1 MNKHIFLMGMAA
13 AMFMTSCT
21 NEDDLAGGSNN
32 QRLNSDVPIVLSAG
46 QQANKTRA
54 SLGNVDPVKGT
65 YDGTFDTPADKNLG
79 FFCLATGKI
88 AAKQDITWQKGFDNP
103 NFLWLENI
111 QAKAVTTDD
120 TDLGKRVT
128 DLQLFDEKGGTTPT
142 DHYYP
147 MGSQYSYTFYGYYP
161 YSTNVEHNGNKYSV
175 KITGLDGTTDLIWGK
190 SFVKPDDP
198 DKADAYSAKY
208 LRDKKKHV
216 EEAGGEWNLK
226 THKESRPQLTFV
238 HKLMKFNIILR
249 KGNGGSTRVAK
260 LGIKSAKLLNVAD
273 AGTLTIADLN
283 NRLDALTD
291 DVKKGKEGE
300 FVVDWTTAKNHNTE
314 ATAFK
319 LKDKEGNVI
328 GDKLNGPY
336 LGENQTVTVG
346 DGFLLPVP
354 TLMTGTN
361 ADGSTKY
368 EDNGYLGTDAE
379 VFANKGIFRLRV
391 EYYLEDAPNK
401 VYKAAQYEITPVF
414 KKANGDA
421 VDEPWKAGYEY
432 DIVISVSD
440 PEQIQTYGELTPWE
454 KRIIE
459 LE

>member
-1 MNKHIFLMGMAA
+1 MAA

-54 SLGNVDPVKGT
+54 SLGNVNDKGE

-88 AAKQDITWQKGFDNP
+88 AAKQEITWQEGNDNP
-103 NFLWLENI
+103 NFLWLKNI

-120 TDLGKRVT
+120 VHLGRRVT
-128 DLQLFDEKGGTTPT
+128 NLQLFDENGGTTPAN
-142 DHYYP
+142 HYYP

-161 YSTNVEHNGNKYSV
+161 YSANVEHNGNKYSV
-175 KITGLDGTTDLIWGK
+175 KITDLDGTTDLIWGK

-208 LRDKKKHV
+208 LRDKKKRVV
-216 EEAGGEWNLK
+216 EGGGTWDDK
-226 THKESRPQLTFV
+226 AHKENRPQLTFV
-238 HKLMKFNIILR
+238 HKLMKFNIILQ
-249 KGNGGSTRVAK
+249 KGSGENTRIAK

-273 AGTLTIADLN
+273 AGTLTIADLD
-283 NRLDALTD
+283 NRLAALTD
-291 DVKKGKEGE
+291 DVKGKEGE

-314 ATAFK
+314 ATAFD
-319 LKDKEGNVI
+319 LKDKDGNTI
-328 GDKLNGPY
+328 GKPANGPY
-336 LGENQTVTVG
+336 LGDNTKVTVG
-346 DGFLLPVP
+346 DGFLIPVP
-354 TLMTGTN
+354 KKTGTN
-361 ADGSTKY
+361 DDGSYKY
-368 EDNGYLGTDAE
+368 EDNGYLGTDAAE
-379 VFANKGIFRLRV
+379 LANKGIFRLRV
-391 EYYLEDAPNK
+391 EYYLSDAPDK
-401 VYKAAQYEITPVF
+401 VYKAAQYEIKPKF
-414 KKANGDA
+414 KETA
-421 VDEPWKAGYEY
+421 DEAWQAGYEY

-440 PEQIQTYGELTPWE
+440 PEQIQTYGYLTPWG
-454 KRIIE
+454 KRTIE

>member
-1 MNKHIFLMGMAA
+1 MGMAA
-13 AMFMTSCT
+13 AMLMTSCT

-54 SLGNVDPVKGT
+54 SLGNVNAAGD

-88 AAKQDITWQKGFDNP
+88 AAKQNITWQTGFDNP

-120 TDLGKRVT
+120 ADLSRRVT
-128 DLQLFDEKGGTTPT
+128 DLTLFDENGGTNETK
-142 DHYYP
+142 HYYP

-161 YSTNVEHNGNKYSV
+161 YSADVVHDGNKYSV
-175 KITGLDGTTDLIWGK
+175 KVTGLDGTTDLIWGK
-190 SFVKPDDP
+190 SFVDPDDP
-198 DKADAYSAKY
+198 DKEDAYSAKY
-208 LRDKKKHV
+208 LRDKKKRV
-216 EEAGGEWNLK
+216 ENNGETWNEK
-226 THKESRPQLTFV
+226 THKESRPKLTFV

-249 KGNGGSTRVAK
+249 KGNGGSTRVAQ

-273 AGTLTIADLN
+273 AGTLTIADLD

-291 DVKKGKEGE
+291 DVKGKEGE

-314 ATAFK
+314 DTAFD
-319 LKDKEGNVI
+319 LKDKDGNTI
-328 GDKLNGPY
+328 GNPANGPY
-336 LGENQTVTVG
+336 LGDNTEVTVG
-346 DGFLLPVP
+346 DGFLIPVP

-361 ADGSTKY
+361 ADGSRKY
-368 EDNGYLGTDAE
+368 ADNGYTGTDAAA
-379 VFANKGIFRLRV
+379 FANKGIFRLRV
-391 EYYLEDAPNK
+391 EYYLEGEPDK
-401 VYKAAQYEITPVF
+401 VYKAAQYEIAPVF
-414 KKANGDA
+414 KKTNGDA
-421 VDEPWKAGYEY
+421 VDEPWQAGYEY

-440 PEQIQTYGELTPWE
+440 PEQIQTHGELTPWE
-454 KRIIE
+454 KRVIE

>member
-1 MNKHIFLMGMAA
+1 MGMAA

-54 SLGNVDPVKGT
+54 SLGNVDAATGK

-88 AAKQDITWQKGFDNP
+88 AAKQDITWQTGFDNP

-120 TDLGKRVT
+120 AYLGKRVT
-128 DLQLFDEKGGTTPT
+128 DLTLFDENGGTNETK
-142 DHYYP
+142 HYYP

-161 YSTNVEHNGNKYSV
+161 YSANVVHDGNKYSV
-175 KITGLDGTTDLIWGK
+175 KVTGLDGTTDLIWGK
-190 SFVKPDDP
+190 SFVDPNDP
-198 DKADAYSAKY
+198 DKEDAYSAKY
-208 LRDKKKHV
+208 LRDKKKRV
-216 EEAGGEWNLK
+216 ENNGETWNEK
-226 THKESRPQLTFV
+226 THKENRPQLTFV
-238 HKLMKFNIILR
+238 HKLMKFNIILQ
-249 KGNGGSTRVAK
+249 KGSGENTRVAK

-273 AGTLTIADLN
+273 AGTLTIADLD

-291 DVKKGKEGE
+291 DVKGKEGE

-314 ATAFK
+314 TTAFE
-319 LKDKEGNVI
+319 LKDKDGNVI
-328 GDKLNGPY
+328 GRPANGPY
-336 LGENQTVTVG
+336 LGENTKVTVG

-354 TLMTGTN
+354 TLIGTN
-361 ADGSTKY
+361 DDGTKKY
-368 EDNGYLGTDAE
+368 EDNGYLGTDAAA
-379 VFANKGIFRLRV
+379 FANKGIFRLRV
-391 EYYLEDAPNK
+391 EYYLSDEPDK
-401 VYKAAQYEITPVF
+401 VYKAAQYEITPKF
-414 KKANGDA
+414 KEAA
-421 VDEPWKAGYEY
+421 DEAWQAGYEY

-440 PEQIQTYGELTPWE
+440 PEQIQTYGYLTPWG
-454 KRIIE
+454 KRTIE

>member
-54 SLGNVDPVKGT
+54 SLGNVGADGR

-88 AAKQDITWQKGFDNP
+88 AAKQEITWQEGIDNP
-103 NFLWLENI
+103 NFLWLKNI
-111 QAKAVTTDD
+111 QAKAVTTEDA
-120 TDLGKRVT
+120 DLGKRVT
-128 DLQLFDEKGGTTPT
+128 NLTLFDENGGTTEAK
-142 DHYYP
+142 HYYP

-161 YSTNVEHNGNKYSV
+161 YSANVVHNGNKYSV
-175 KITGLDGTTDLIWGK
+175 KVTGLDGTTDLIWGK

-208 LRDKKKHV
+208 LRDKKKRVV
-216 EEAGGEWNLK
+216 EGGGTWDDK
-226 THKESRPQLTFV
+226 AHKESRPNLTFV

-249 KGNGGSTRVAK
+249 KGNGGSTRIEK

-273 AGTLTIADLN
+273 AGTLTIADLD
-283 NRLDALTD
+283 NRLDALKD
-291 DVKKGKEGE
+291 DVKGKEGE
-300 FVVDWTTAKNHNTE
+300 FVVDWTTAKKHNTE
-314 ATAFK
+314 ATAFQ
-319 LKDKEGNVI
+319 LKDKDGKVI
-328 GDKLNGPY
+328 GGETDGPY
-336 LGENQTVTVG
+336 LGTNTDVTVG

-354 TLMTGTN
+354 TQMGTN
-361 ADGSTKY
+361 DDGSTKY
-368 EDNGYLGTDAE
+368 EDNGYLGTDAAA
-379 VFANKGIFRLRV
+379 FANKGIFRLRV
-391 EYYLEDAPNK
+391 EYYLSDAPDK
-401 VYKAAQYEITPVF
+401 VYKAAQYEITPTF
-414 KKANGDA
+414 KKTNGDA
-421 VDEPWKAGYEY
+421 VNEPWQAGYEY

-454 KRIIE
+454 KRVIE

>member
-1 MNKHIFLMGMAA
+1 MAA

-54 SLGNVDPVKGT
+54 SLGNVDPATGT

-88 AAKQDITWQKGFDNP
+88 AAKQDITWKAGFDNP

-120 TDLGKRVT
+120 VDLDKRVT
-128 DLQLFDEKGGTTPT
+128 NLTLFDENGGTNETK
-142 DHYYP
+142 HYYP

-161 YSTNVEHNGNKYSV
+161 YSANVEHNGNKYSV
-175 KITGLDGTTDLIWGK
+175 KVTGLDGTTDLIWGK

-208 LRDKKKHV
+208 LRDKKKSV
-216 EEAGGEWNLK
+216 EANGGTWNEK

-238 HKLMKFNIILR
+238 HKLMKFNIILQ
-249 KGNGGSTRVAK
+249 KGSGENTRVAK

-273 AGTLTIADLN
+273 AGTLTIADLD

-291 DVKKGKEGE
+291 DVKGKEGE
-300 FVVDWTTAKNHNTE
+300 FVVDWTTAKKHNTE
-314 ATAFK
+314 TTAFE
-319 LKDKEGNVI
+319 LKDKDGNVI
-328 GDKLNGPY
+328 GRPANGPY
-336 LGENQTVTVG
+336 LGENTKVTVG

-354 TLMTGTN
+354 TLIGTN
-361 ADGSTKY
+361 DDGTKKY
-368 EDNGYLGTDAE
+368 EDNGYLGTDAAA
-379 VFANKGIFRLRV
+379 FANKGIFRLRV
-391 EYYLEDAPNK
+391 EYYLSDEPDK
-401 VYKAAQYEITPVF
+401 VYKAAQYEITPKF
-414 KKANGDA
+414 KEAA
-421 VDEPWKAGYEY
+421 DEAWQAGYEY

-440 PEQIQTYGELTPWE
+440 PEQIQTYGYLTPWG
-454 KRIIE
+454 KRTIE

>member
-1 MNKHIFLMGMAA
+1 MGMAA

-54 SLGNVDPVKGT
+54 SLGNVDPATGT

-88 AAKQDITWQKGFDNP
+88 AAKQDITWKAGFDNP

-120 TDLGKRVT
+120 VDLDKRVT
-128 DLQLFDEKGGTTPT
+128 NLTLFDENGGTNETK
-142 DHYYP
+142 HYYP

-161 YSTNVEHNGNKYSV
+161 YSANVEHNGNKYSV
-175 KITGLDGTTDLIWGK
+175 KVTGLDGTTDLIWGK

-208 LRDKKKHV
+208 LRDKKKSV
-216 EEAGGEWNLK
+216 EANGGTWNEK

-238 HKLMKFNIILR
+238 HKLMKFNIILQ
-249 KGNGGSTRVAK
+249 KGSGGSTRIAK

-273 AGTLTIADLN
+273 AGTLTIADLD

-291 DVKKGKEGE
+291 DVKGKEGE
-300 FVVDWTTAKNHNTE
+300 FVVDWTTAKKHNTE
-314 ATAFK
+314 TTAFE
-319 LKDKEGNVI
+319 LKDKDGNVI
-328 GDKLNGPY
+328 GRPANGPY
-336 LGENQTVTVG
+336 LGENTKVTVG

-354 TLMTGTN
+354 TLIGTN
-361 ADGSTKY
+361 DDGTKKY
-368 EDNGYLGTDAE
+368 EDNGYLGTDAAA
-379 VFANKGIFRLRV
+379 FANKGIFRLRV
-391 EYYLEDAPNK
+391 EYYLSDEPDK
-401 VYKAAQYEITPVF
+401 VYKAAQYEITPKF
-414 KKANGDA
+414 KEAA
-421 VDEPWKAGYEY
+421 DEAWQAGYEY

-440 PEQIQTYGELTPWE
+440 PEQIQTYGYLTPWG
-454 KRIIE
+454 KRTIE

>member
-54 SLGNVDPVKGT
+54 SLGNVVDGK

-111 QAKAVTTDD
+111 QAKAMTSDD
-120 TDLGKRVT
+120 GDLGKRVT
-128 DLQLFDEKGGTTPT
+128 NLTLFDENGGTTET
-142 DHYYP
+142 KHYYP

-161 YSTNVEHNGNKYSV
+161 YSANVVHNGNKYSV
-175 KITGLDGTTDLIWGK
+175 KVTGLDGTTDLIWGK
-190 SFVKPDDP
+190 SFVDPNDP

-208 LRDKKKHV
+208 LRDKKKRV
-216 EEAGGEWNLK
+216 EGDGQTWNEK
-226 THKESRPQLTFV
+226 THKESRPKLTFV
-238 HKLMKFNIILR
+238 HKLMKFNIILQ
-249 KGNGGSTRVAK
+249 KGSGENTRVAK

-273 AGTLTIADLN
+273 AGTLTIADLD

-291 DVKKGKEGE
+291 DVKGKEGE

-314 ATAFK
+314 ATAFE
-319 LKDKEGNVI
+319 LKDKDGNTI
-328 GDKLNGPY
+328 GNPTNGPY
-336 LGENQTVTVG
+336 LGENKKVTVG

-354 TLMTGTN
+354 TLIGTN
-361 ADGSTKY
+361 DDGTKKY
-368 EDNGYLGTDAE
+368 EDNGYLGTDAAA
-379 VFANKGIFRLRV
+379 FANKGIFRLRV
-391 EYYLEDAPNK
+391 EYYLSDEPDK
-401 VYKAAQYEITPVF
+401 VYKAAQYEITPKF
-414 KKANGDA
+414 KEAA
-421 VDEPWKAGYEY
+421 DEAWQAGYEY

-440 PEQIQTYGELTPWE
+440 PEQIQTYGYLTPWG
-454 KRIIE
+454 KRTIE

>member
-54 SLGNVDPVKGT
+54 SLGNVGADGR

-88 AAKQDITWQKGFDNP
+88 AAKQDITWKTGFDNP

-111 QAKAVTTDD
+111 QAKAVTSDD

-128 DLQLFDEKGGTTPT
+128 NLTLFDENGGTTET
-142 DHYYP
+142 KHYYP

-161 YSTNVEHNGNKYSV
+161 YSANVAHDGNKYSV
-175 KITGLDGTTDLIWGK
+175 KVTGLDGTTDLIWGK
-190 SFVKPDDP
+190 SFVDPNDP

-208 LRDKKKHV
+208 LRDKKKSV
-216 EEAGGEWNLK
+216 EAAGQTWNEK
-226 THKESRPQLTFV
+226 THKESRPKLTFV
-238 HKLMKFNIILR
+238 HKLMKFNIILK
-249 KGNGGSTRVAK
+249 KGSGENTRVAK

-273 AGTLTIADLN
+273 AGTLTIADLD

-291 DVKKGKEGE
+291 DVKGKEGE

-314 ATAFK
+314 TTAFE
-319 LKDKEGNVI
+319 LKDKDGNVI
-328 GDKLNGPY
+328 GKPANGPY
-336 LGENQTVTVG
+336 LGENTEVTVG

-354 TLMTGTN
+354 TLIGTN
-361 ADGSTKY
+361 DDGTKKY
-368 EDNGYLGTDAE
+368 EDNGYLGTDAAA
-379 VFANKGIFRLRV
+379 FANKGVFRLRV
-391 EYYLEDAPNK
+391 EYYLSDAPDK
-401 VYKAAQYEITPVF
+401 VYKAAQYEITPKF
-414 KKANGDA
+414 KEAA
-421 VDEPWKAGYEY
+421 DESWQAGYEY

-440 PEQIQTYGELTPWE
+440 PEQIQTYGYLTPWG
-454 KRIIE
+454 KRTIE

>member
-65 YDGTFDTPADKNLG
+65 YDGTFDTPDGTNLG
-79 FFCLATGKI
+79 FFCLATGNI
-88 AAKQDITWQKGFDNP
+88 AGKQTITWQEGFDNP
-103 NFLWLENI
+103 NFLWLKNI
-111 QAKAVTTDD
+111 QAKAVTSEDA
-120 TDLGKRVT
+120 DLGKRVT
-128 DLQLFDEKGGTTPT
+128 NLILFDENGGTTQT
-142 DHYYP
+142 NHYYP

-161 YSTNVEHNGNKYSV
+161 YSANVAHNGNKYSV
-175 KITGLDGTTDLIWGK
+175 KVTDLDGTTDLIWGK

-208 LRDKKKHV
+208 LRDKKKRVV
-216 EEAGGEWNLK
+216 EGGGTWDDK
-226 THKESRPQLTFV
+226 AHKENRPQLTFV
-238 HKLMKFNIILR
+238 HKLMKFNIILQ
-249 KGNGGSTRVAK
+249 KGSGENTRIAK

-273 AGTLTIADLN
+273 AGTLTIADLD

-291 DVKKGKEGE
+291 DVKGKEGE

-314 ATAFK
+314 ATAFD
-319 LKDKEGNVI
+319 LKDKDGNTI
-328 GDKLNGPY
+328 GKPANGPY
-336 LGENQTVTVG
+336 LGDNTKVTVG
-346 DGFLLPVP
+346 DGFLIPVP

-361 ADGSTKY
+361 ADGSKKY
-368 EDNGYLGTDAE
+368 EDNGYIGTDAAE
-379 VFANKGIFRLRV
+379 LANKGIFRLRV
-391 EYYLEDAPNK
+391 EYYLSDAPDK
-401 VYKAAQYEITPVF
+401 VYKAAQYEITPKF
-414 KKANGDA
+414 KEAA
-421 VDEPWKAGYEY
+421 DEAWQAGYEY

-440 PEQIQTYGELTPWE
+440 PELIQTYGNLTPWE
-454 KRIIE
+454 KRTIE

>member
-88 AAKQDITWQKGFDNP
+88 AAKQEITWQDGNDNP
-103 NFLWLENI
+103 NFLWLKNI

-120 TDLGKRVT
+120 GDLGRRVT
-128 DLQLFDEKGGTTPT
+128 NLTLFDENGGTTQT
-142 DHYYP
+142 NHYYP

-161 YSTNVEHNGNKYSV
+161 YSANVVHNGNKYSV
-175 KITGLDGTTDLIWGK
+175 KVTGLDGTTDLIWGK

-216 EEAGGEWNLK
+216 VEGGGTWNEK
-226 THKESRPQLTFV
+226 THKENRPQLTFV
-238 HKLMKFNIILR
+238 HKLMKFNIILQ
-249 KGNGGSTRVAK
+249 KGSGENTRIAK

-273 AGTLTIADLN
+273 AGTLTIADLD

-291 DVKKGKEGE
+291 DVKGKEGE

-314 ATAFK
+314 ATAFD
-319 LKDKEGNVI
+319 LKDKDGNTI
-328 GDKLNGPY
+328 GKPANAPY
-336 LGENQTVTVG
+336 LGDNTKVTVG
-346 DGFLLPVP
+346 DGFLIPVP
-354 TLMTGTN
+354 KKTGTN
-361 ADGSTKY
+361 DDGSYKY
-368 EDNGYLGTDAE
+368 EDNGYLGTDAAE
-379 VFANKGIFRLRV
+379 LANKGIFRLRV
-391 EYYLEDAPNK
+391 EYYLSGAPDK
-401 VYKAAQYEITPVF
+401 VYKAAQYEIKPVF
-414 KKANGDA
+414 KTTAGTA
-421 VDEPWKAGYEY
+421 VDGEPWQAGYEY

-440 PEQIQTYGELTPWE
+440 PEQIQTHGYLTPWE
-454 KRIIE
+454 KRVIE

>member
-1 MNKHIFLMGMAA
+1 MAA
-13 AMFMTSCT
+13 AMLMTSCT

-54 SLGNVDPVKGT
+54 SLGNVGADGA
-65 YDGTFDTPADKNLG
+65 YDGTFDTPEGTNLG

-88 AAKQDITWQKGFDNP
+88 AAKQNITWQTGFDNP

-120 TDLGKRVT
+120 GDLGRRVT
-128 DLQLFDEKGGTTPT
+128 DLTLFDENGGTTET
-142 DHYYP
+142 KHYYP

-161 YSTNVEHNGNKYSV
+161 YSANVVHDGNKYSV
-175 KITGLDGTTDLIWGK
+175 KVTGLDGTTDLIWGK
-190 SFVKPDDP
+190 SFVDP
-198 DKADAYSAKY
+198 NDLDKEDAYSAKY
-208 LRDKKKHV
+208 LRDKKKRV
-216 EEAGGEWNLK
+216 ENNGETWNEK
-226 THKESRPQLTFV
+226 THKESRPKLTFV

-249 KGNGGSTRVAK
+249 KGNGGSTRVAQ

-273 AGTLTIADLN
+273 AGTLTIADLD

-291 DVKKGKEGE
+291 DVKGKEGE

-314 ATAFK
+314 ATAFQ
-319 LKDKEGNVI
+319 LKDKDGNVI
-328 GDKLNGPY
+328 GTPANGPY
-336 LGENQTVTVG
+336 LGDNTEVTVG

-354 TLMTGTN
+354 TQTGTN
-361 ADGSTKY
+361 EDGSRKY
-368 EDNGYLGTDAE
+368 ADNGYTGTDAAA
-379 VFANKGIFRLRV
+379 FANKGIFRLRV
-391 EYYLEDAPNK
+391 EYYLEGEPDK
-401 VYKAAQYEITPVF
+401 VYKAAQYEIAPVF

-421 VDEPWKAGYEY
+421 VDEPWQAGYEY

-440 PEQIQTYGELTPWE
+440 PEQIQTHGELTPWE
-454 KRIIE
+454 KRVIE

>member
-1 MNKHIFLMGMAA
+1 MGMAA
-13 AMFMTSCT
+13 AMLMTSCT

-54 SLGNVDPVKGT
+54 SLGNVGADGR
-65 YDGTFDTPADKNLG
+65 YDGTFDTPANQNLG

-88 AAKQDITWQKGFDNP
+88 AAKQDITWKTGFDNP

-111 QAKAVTTDD
+111 PAKAVTSDD
-120 TDLGKRVT
+120 ADLGKRVT
-128 DLQLFDEKGGTTPT
+128 DLKLYDNPAGTTET
-142 DHYYP
+142 KYYYP

-161 YSTNVEHNGNKYSV
+161 YSANVVHNGNKYSV
-175 KITGLDGTTDLIWGK
+175 KVTGLDGTTDLIWGK
-190 SFVKPDDP
+190 SFVNPDDP

-208 LRDKKKHV
+208 LRDKKKRV
-216 EEAGGEWNLK
+216 EEAGTWDEK
-226 THKESRPQLTFV
+226 AHKESRPKLTFV

-249 KGNGGSTRVAK
+249 KGSGGSTRIEK

-273 AGTLTIADLN
+273 AGTLTIADLD
-283 NRLDALTD
+283 NRLDALKD
-291 DVKKGKEGE
+291 DVKGKEGE

-314 ATAFK
+314 GTAFQ
-319 LKDKEGNVI
+319 LKDKDGKVI
-328 GDKLNGPY
+328 GGETDGPY
-336 LGENQTVTVG
+336 LGTNTDVTVG

-354 TLMTGTN
+354 TQTGTN
-361 ADGSTKY
+361 DDGSTKY
-368 EDNGYLGTDAE
+368 EDNGYLGTDAAA
-379 VFANKGIFRLRV
+379 FANKGVFRLRV
-391 EYYLEDAPNK
+391 EYYLSDAPDK
-401 VYKAAQYEITPVF
+401 VYKAAQYEITPTF
-414 KKANGDA
+414 KKVSGEA
-421 VDEPWKAGYEY
+421 VNEPWQAGYEY

-454 KRIIE
+454 KRVIE

>member
-54 SLGNVDPVKGT
+54 ALGNVNDKGE

-88 AAKQDITWQKGFDNP
+88 AAKQEITWQDGNDNP
-103 NFLWLENI
+103 NFLWLKNI

-120 TDLGKRVT
+120 VHLGRRVT
-128 DLQLFDEKGGTTPT
+128 NLQLFDENGGTTPAN
-142 DHYYP
+142 HYYP

-161 YSTNVEHNGNKYSV
+161 YSANVEHNGNKYSV
-175 KITGLDGTTDLIWGK
+175 KITDLDGTTDLIWGK

-208 LRDKKKHV
+208 LRDKKKRVV
-216 EEAGGEWNLK
+216 EGGGTWDDK
-226 THKESRPQLTFV
+226 AHKENRPQLTFV

-249 KGNGGSTRVAK
+249 KGSGGSTRIAK

-273 AGTLTIADLN
+273 AGTLTIADLD

-291 DVKKGKEGE
+291 DVKGKEGE

-328 GDKLNGPY
+328 GTPTNGPY
-336 LGENQTVTVG
+336 LGENNEVTVG

-361 ADGSTKY
+361 EDGSTKY
-368 EDNGYLGTDAE
+368 VDNGYLGTDAKA
-379 VFANKGIFRLRV
+379 FANKGIFRLRV
-391 EYYLEDAPNK
+391 EYYLEGEPDK
-401 VYKAAQYEITPVF
+401 VYKAAQYEITPTF
-414 KKANGDA
+414 KTAAGKV
-421 VDEPWKAGYEY
+421 VDEPWQAGYEY

-440 PEQIQTYGELTPWE
+440 PEQIQTHGYLTPWE
-454 KRIIE
+454 KRVIE

>member
-54 SLGNVDPVKGT
+54 ALGNVGADGR

-88 AAKQDITWQKGFDNP
+88 AAKQEITWQEGIDNP
-103 NFLWLENI
+103 NFLWLKNI

-120 TDLGKRVT
+120 ADLGKRVT
-128 DLQLFDEKGGTTPT
+128 NLTLFDENGGTTQT
-142 DHYYP
+142 NHYYP

-161 YSTNVEHNGNKYSV
+161 YSANVVHNGNKYSV
-175 KITGLDGTTDLIWGK
+175 KINGLDGTTDLIWGK

-208 LRDKKKHV
+208 LRDKKKRV
-216 EEAGGEWNLK
+216 EAAGEEWTAQK
-226 THKESRPQLTFV
+226 HKESRPNLTFV
-238 HKLMKFNIILR
+238 HKLMKFNIILQ
-249 KGNGGSTRVAK
+249 KGSGENTRVAK

-273 AGTLTIADLN
+273 AGTLTIADLD

-291 DVKKGKEGE
+291 DVKGKEGE

-314 ATAFK
+314 TTAFD
-319 LKDKEGNVI
+319 LKDKDGNTI
-328 GDKLNGPY
+328 GNPANGPY
-336 LGENQTVTVG
+336 LGDNTKVTVG
-346 DGFLLPVP
+346 DGFLIPVP
-354 TLMTGTN
+354 TKIGTN
-361 ADGSTKY
+361 DDGSTSMKTMAT
-368 EDNGYLGTDAE
+368 L
-379 VFANKGIFRLRV
+379 V
-391 EYYLEDAPNK
+391 
-401 VYKAAQYEITPVF
+401 
-414 KKANGDA
+414 
-421 VDEPWKAGYEY
+421 
-432 DIVISVSD
+432 
-440 PEQIQTYGELTPWE
+440 QTLQN
-454 KRIIE
+454 
-459 LE
+459 

>member
-54 SLGNVDPVKGT
+54 SLGNVVDGK

-88 AAKQDITWQKGFDNP
+88 AAKQDITWKAGFDNP

-120 TDLGKRVT
+120 VDLGKRVT
-128 DLQLFDEKGGTTPT
+128 NLTLFDENGGTNETK
-142 DHYYP
+142 HYYP

-161 YSTNVEHNGNKYSV
+161 YSANVEHNGNKYSV
-175 KITGLDGTTDLIWGK
+175 KVTGLDGTTDLIWGK

-208 LRDKKKHV
+208 LRDKKKSV
-216 EEAGGEWNLK
+216 EANGGIWNEK

-238 HKLMKFNIILR
+238 HKLMKFNIILQ
-249 KGNGGSTRVAK
+249 KGSGENTRVAK

-273 AGTLTIADLN
+273 AGTLTIADLD

-291 DVKKGKEGE
+291 DVKGKEGE
-300 FVVDWTTAKNHNTE
+300 FVVDWTTAKKHNTE
-314 ATAFK
+314 TTAFE
-319 LKDKEGNVI
+319 LKDKDGNVI
-328 GDKLNGPY
+328 GRPANGPY
-336 LGENQTVTVG
+336 LGENTKVTVG

-354 TLMTGTN
+354 TLIGTN
-361 ADGSTKY
+361 DDGTKKY
-368 EDNGYLGTDAE
+368 EDNGYLGTDAAA
-379 VFANKGIFRLRV
+379 FANKGIFRLRV
-391 EYYLEDAPNK
+391 EYYLSDEPDK
-401 VYKAAQYEITPVF
+401 VYKAAQYEITPKF
-414 KKANGDA
+414 KEAA
-421 VDEPWKAGYEY
+421 DEAWQAGYEY

-440 PEQIQTYGELTPWE
+440 PEQIQTYGYLTPWG
-454 KRIIE
+454 KRTIE

>member
-54 SLGNVDPVKGT
+54 SLGND
-65 YDGTFDTPADKNLG
+65 DGTFDTPADKNLG

-88 AAKQDITWQKGFDNP
+88 AAKQDITWKKGFDNP

-111 QAKAVTTDD
+111 PAKAVTSDD
-120 TDLGKRVT
+120 AHLGKRVT
-128 DLQLFDEKGGTTPT
+128 DLKLYDNPAGTTET
-142 DHYYP
+142 KYYYP

-161 YSTNVEHNGNKYSV
+161 YSTNVVHNGNKYSV
-175 KITGLDGTTDLIWGK
+175 KVTGLDGTTDLIWGK
-190 SFVKPDDP
+190 SFVDP
-198 DKADAYSAKY
+198 NDLDKADAYSAKY
-208 LRDKKKHV
+208 LRDKKKRV
-216 EEAGGEWNLK
+216 EEAGNTWDEK
-226 THKESRPQLTFV
+226 AHKESRPKLTFV

-249 KGNGGSTRVAK
+249 KGSGGSTRIEK

-273 AGTLTIADLN
+273 AGTLTIADLD

-291 DVKKGKEGE
+291 DVKGKEGE

-319 LKDKEGNVI
+319 LKDKDGNVI
-328 GDKLNGPY
+328 GNPANGPY
-336 LGENQTVTVG
+336 LGTNTDVTVG

-354 TLMTGTN
+354 TQMTGTN
-361 ADGSTKY
+361 DDGSTKY
-368 EDNGYLGTDAE
+368 EDNGYLGTDAAA
-379 VFANKGIFRLRV
+379 FANKGIFRLRV
-391 EYYLEDAPNK
+391 EYYLEDAPEK
-401 VYKAAQYEITPVF
+401 VYKAAQYEITPTF
-414 KKANGDA
+414 KKVSGEA
-421 VDEPWKAGYEY
+421 VNEPWQAGYEY

-440 PEQIQTYGELTPWE
+440 PEQIQTYGYLTPWE
-454 KRIIE
+454 KRVIE

>member
-1 MNKHIFLMGMAA
+1 MGMAA

-54 SLGNVDPVKGT
+54 SLGNVVDGK

-88 AAKQDITWQKGFDNP
+88 AAKQDITWKAGFDNP

-120 TDLGKRVT
+120 VDLGKRVT
-128 DLQLFDEKGGTTPT
+128 NLTLFDENGGTNETK
-142 DHYYP
+142 HYYP

-161 YSTNVEHNGNKYSV
+161 YSANVEHNGNKYSV
-175 KITGLDGTTDLIWGK
+175 KVTGLDGTTDLIWGK

-208 LRDKKKHV
+208 LRDKKKSV
-216 EEAGGEWNLK
+216 EANGGIWNEK

-238 HKLMKFNIILR
+238 HKLMKFNIILQ
-249 KGNGGSTRVAK
+249 KGSGENTRVAK

-273 AGTLTIADLN
+273 AGTLTIADLD

-291 DVKKGKEGE
+291 DVKGKEGE
-300 FVVDWTTAKNHNTE
+300 FVVDWTTAKKHNTE
-314 ATAFK
+314 TTAFE
-319 LKDKEGNVI
+319 LKDKDGNVI
-328 GDKLNGPY
+328 GRPANGPY
-336 LGENQTVTVG
+336 LGENTKVTVG

-354 TLMTGTN
+354 TLIGTN
-361 ADGSTKY
+361 DDGTKKY
-368 EDNGYLGTDAE
+368 EDNGYLGTDAAA
-379 VFANKGIFRLRV
+379 FANKGIFRLRV
-391 EYYLEDAPNK
+391 EYYLSDEPDK
-401 VYKAAQYEITPVF
+401 VYKAAQYEITPKF
-414 KKANGDA
+414 KEAA
-421 VDEPWKAGYEY
+421 DEAWQAGYEY

-440 PEQIQTYGELTPWE
+440 PEQIQTYGYLTPWG
-454 KRIIE
+454 KRTIE

>member
-54 SLGNVDPVKGT
+54 SLGNVGADGN

-88 AAKQDITWQKGFDNP
+88 AAKQEITWQEGIDNP
-103 NFLWLENI
+103 NFLWLKNI

-120 TDLGKRVT
+120 TDLGRRVT
-128 DLQLFDEKGGTTPT
+128 DLTLFDEHGGTTEAK
-142 DHYYP
+142 HYYP

-161 YSTNVEHNGNKYSV
+161 YSANVEHNGNKYSV
-175 KITGLDGTTDLIWGK
+175 KVTGLDGTTDLIWGK

-208 LRDKKKHV
+208 LRDKKKSV
-216 EEAGGEWNLK
+216 EANGGTWNEK

-238 HKLMKFNIILR
+238 HKLMKFNIILQ
-249 KGNGGSTRVAK
+249 KGSGENTRVAK

-273 AGTLTIADLN
+273 AGTLTIADLD

-291 DVKKGKEGE
+291 DVKGKEGE
-300 FVVDWTTAKNHNTE
+300 FVVDWTTAKKHNTE
-314 ATAFK
+314 TTAFE
-319 LKDKEGNVI
+319 LKDKDGNVI
-328 GDKLNGPY
+328 GRPANGPY
-336 LGENQTVTVG
+336 LGENTKVTVG

-354 TLMTGTN
+354 TLIGTN
-361 ADGSTKY
+361 DDGTKKY
-368 EDNGYLGTDAE
+368 EDNGYLGTDAAA
-379 VFANKGIFRLRV
+379 FANKGIFRLRV
-391 EYYLEDAPNK
+391 EYYLSDEPDK
-401 VYKAAQYEITPVF
+401 VYKAAQYEITPKF
-414 KKANGDA
+414 KEAA
-421 VDEPWKAGYEY
+421 DEAWQAGYEY

-440 PEQIQTYGELTPWE
+440 PEQIQTYGYLTPWG
-454 KRIIE
+454 KRTIE

>member
-13 AMFMTSCT
+13 AMLMTSCT

-54 SLGNVDPVKGT
+54 SLGNVDAATGT

-88 AAKQDITWQKGFDNP
+88 AAKQDITWKTGFDNP

-111 QAKAVTTDD
+111 PAKAVTTNDD
-120 TDLGKRVT
+120 DLGKRVT
-128 DLQLFDEKGGTTPT
+128 DLKLYDNPAGTTET
-142 DHYYP
+142 KYYYP

-161 YSTNVEHNGNKYSV
+161 YSANVVHNGNKYSV
-175 KITGLDGTTDLIWGK
+175 KVTGLDGTTDLIWGK
-190 SFVKPDDP
+190 SFVNPDDP

-208 LRDKKKHV
+208 LRDKKKRV
-216 EEAGGEWNLK
+216 EEAGTWDEK
-226 THKESRPQLTFV
+226 AHKESRPKLTFV

-249 KGNGGSTRVAK
+249 KGSGGSTRIEK

-273 AGTLTIADLN
+273 AGTLTIADLD
-283 NRLDALTD
+283 NRLDALKD
-291 DVKKGKEGE
+291 DVKGKEGE

-314 ATAFK
+314 TTAFQ
-319 LKDKEGNVI
+319 LKDKDGKVI
-328 GDKLNGPY
+328 GGETDGPY
-336 LGENQTVTVG
+336 LGTNTDVTVG

-354 TLMTGTN
+354 TRTGTN
-361 ADGSTKY
+361 TDGSTKY
-368 EDNGYLGTDAE
+368 EDNGYLGTDAAA
-379 VFANKGIFRLRV
+379 FANKGIFRLRV
-391 EYYLEDAPNK
+391 EYYLSDAPDK
-401 VYKAAQYEITPVF
+401 VYKAAQYEITPTF
-414 KKANGDA
+414 KKVSGEA
-421 VDEPWKAGYEY
+421 VNEPWQAGYEY

-454 KRIIE
+454 KRVIE

>member
-1 MNKHIFLMGMAA
+1 MGMAA

-21 NEDDLAGGSNN
+21 NEDDLAGGNNN

-54 SLGNVDPVKGT
+54 SLGNVGADGN

-88 AAKQDITWQKGFDNP
+88 AAKQEITWQEGNDNP
-103 NFLWLENI
+103 NFLWLKNI

-120 TDLGKRVT
+120 ADLDRRVT
-128 DLQLFDEKGGTTPT
+128 NLTLFDENGGTTQT
-142 DHYYP
+142 NHYYP

-161 YSTNVEHNGNKYSV
+161 YSANVVHNGNKYSV
-175 KITGLDGTTDLIWGK
+175 KVTDLDGTTDLIWGK

-208 LRDKKKHV
+208 LRDKKKRVV
-216 EEAGGEWNLK
+216 EGGGTWDDK
-226 THKESRPQLTFV
+226 AHKESRPQLTFV
-238 HKLMKFNIILR
+238 HKLMKFNIILQ
-249 KGNGGSTRVAK
+249 KGSGENTRVAK

-273 AGTLTIADLN
+273 AGTLTIADLD

-291 DVKKGKEGE
+291 NVKGKEGE
-300 FVVDWTTAKNHNTE
+300 FVVDWTTAKDHNTE
-314 ATAFK
+314 DNAFV
-319 LKDKEGNVI
+319 LKDKDGNTI
-328 GDKLNGPY
+328 GIPTNGPY
-336 LGENQTVTVG
+336 LGDNTSVTVG
-346 DGFLLPVP
+346 DGFLIPVP
-354 TLMTGTN
+354 TLIGTN
-361 ADGSTKY
+361 DDGSKKY
-368 EDNGYLGTDAE
+368 EDNGYLGTDAAE
-379 VFANKGIFRLRV
+379 LANKGIFRLRV
-391 EYYLEDAPNK
+391 EYYLSDAPEK

-414 KKANGDA
+414 KNAAGDV

-440 PEQIQTYGELTPWE
+440 PEQIQTHGYLTPWE
-454 KRIIE
+454 KRVIE

>member
-1 MNKHIFLMGMAA
+1 MAA

-54 SLGNVDPVKGT
+54 SLGNVNDKGE
-65 YDGTFDTPADKNLG
+65 YDGTFDTPADNNLG

-88 AAKQDITWQKGFDNP
+88 AAKQEITWQEGNDNP
-103 NFLWLENI
+103 NFLWLKNI

-120 TDLGKRVT
+120 VDLGRRVT
-128 DLQLFDEKGGTTPT
+128 NLTLFDENGGTTEAK
-142 DHYYP
+142 HYYP

-161 YSTNVEHNGNKYSV
+161 YSANVEHNGNKYSV
-175 KITGLDGTTDLIWGK
+175 KVTGLDGTTDLIWGK
-190 SFVKPDDP
+190 SFVKPDDL

-216 EEAGGEWNLK
+216 EEAGQEWNEK
-226 THKESRPQLTFV
+226 AHKESRPNLTFV
-238 HKLMKFNIILR
+238 HKLMKFNIILQ
-249 KGNGGSTRVAK
+249 KGSGENTRVAK

-273 AGTLTIADLN
+273 AGTLTIADLD

-291 DVKKGKEGE
+291 DVKGKEGE

-314 ATAFK
+314 ATAFD
-319 LKDKEGNVI
+319 LKDKDGNTI
-328 GDKLNGPY
+328 GKPANGLY
-336 LGENQTVTVG
+336 LGDNTKVTVG
-346 DGFLLPVP
+346 DGFLIPVP
-354 TLMTGTN
+354 KKTGTN
-361 ADGSTKY
+361 DDGSYKY
-368 EDNGYLGTDAE
+368 EDNGYLGTDAAE
-379 VFANKGIFRLRV
+379 LANKGIFRLRV
-391 EYYLEDAPNK
+391 EYYLSDAPDK
-401 VYKAAQYEITPVF
+401 VYKAAQYEIKPVF
-414 KKANGDA
+414 KTTAGVA
-421 VDEPWKAGYEY
+421 VDGEPWQAGYEY

-440 PEQIQTYGELTPWE
+440 PEQIQTYGYLTPWE
-454 KRIIE
+454 KRVIE

>member
-13 AMFMTSCT
+13 AMLMTSCT

-54 SLGNVDPVKGT
+54 SLGNVDPATGT

-88 AAKQDITWQKGFDNP
+88 AAKQDITWKAGFDNP

-120 TDLGKRVT
+120 LDLGRRVT
-128 DLQLFDEKGGTTPT
+128 DLTLYDANGGTTPT
-142 DHYYP
+142 LHYYP

-161 YSTNVEHNGNKYSV
+161 YSTNVAHNGNKYSV
-175 KITGLDGTTDLIWGK
+175 KVTGLDGTTDLIWGK
-190 SFVKPDDP
+190 SFVDP
-198 DKADAYSAKY
+198 NDLDKEDAYSAKY
-208 LRDKKKHV
+208 LRDKKKRV
-216 EEAGGEWNLK
+216 EADGQTWNDK
-226 THKESRPQLTFV
+226 THKESRPKLTFV
-238 HKLMKFNIILR
+238 HKLMKLNIILR
-249 KGNGGSTRVAK
+249 KGNGGSTRVAQ

-273 AGTLTIADLN
+273 AGELTIADLD

-291 DVKKGKEGE
+291 DVKGKEGE

-314 ATAFK
+314 TTAFK
-319 LKDKEGNVI
+319 LKDKEGNVV
-328 GDKLNGPY
+328 GDLANGPY
-336 LGENQTVTVG
+336 LGENQEVTVG
-346 DGFLLPVP
+346 DGFLIPVP

-361 ADGSTKY
+361 DDGSTKY
-368 EDNGYLGTDAE
+368 VDNGYLGTDAAA
-379 VFANKGIFRLRV
+379 FANKGIFRLRV
-391 EYYLEDAPNK
+391 EYYLEGEPDK
-401 VYKAAQYEITPVF
+401 VYKAAQYEIAPVF
-414 KKANGDA
+414 KKTNGDA

-432 DIVISVSD
+432 DIKISVSD
-440 PEQIQTYGELTPWE
+440 PEEIQTHGYLTPWE
-454 KRIIE
+454 KRVIE

>member
-13 AMFMTSCT
+13 AMLMTGCT

-54 SLGNVDPVKGT
+54 SLGND
-65 YDGTFDTPADKNLG
+65 DGTFDTPADKNLG

-88 AAKQDITWQKGFDNP
+88 AAKQDITWKAGFDNP

-111 QAKAVTTDD
+111 PAKAVTTDD
-120 TDLGKRVT
+120 DDLGKRVT
-128 DLQLFDEKGGTTPT
+128 DLKLYDNPAGTTET
-142 DHYYP
+142 KYYYP

-161 YSTNVEHNGNKYSV
+161 YSANVVHNGNKYSV
-175 KITGLDGTTDLIWGK
+175 KVTGLDGTTDLIWGK
-190 SFVKPDDP
+190 SFVNPDDP

-208 LRDKKKHV
+208 LRDKKKRV
-216 EEAGGEWNLK
+216 EEAGTWDEK
-226 THKESRPQLTFV
+226 AHKESRPKLTFV
-238 HKLMKFNIILR
+238 HKLMKFNIILK
-249 KGNGGSTRVAK
+249 KGSGGSTRIEK

-291 DVKKGKEGE
+291 DVKGKEGE

-314 ATAFK
+314 TTAFK
-319 LKDKEGNVI
+319 LKDKDGKVI
-328 GDKLNGPY
+328 GGETDGPY
-336 LGENQTVTVG
+336 LGTNTDVTVG

-354 TLMTGTN
+354 TQMGTN
-361 ADGSTKY
+361 DDGSTKY
-368 EDNGYLGTDAE
+368 EDNGYLGTDAAA
-379 VFANKGIFRLRV
+379 FANKGIFRLRV
-391 EYYLEDAPNK
+391 EYYLSDAPDK
-401 VYKAAQYEITPVF
+401 VYKAAQYEITPTF
-414 KKANGDA
+414 KKVSGEA
-421 VDEPWKAGYEY
+421 VNEPWQAGYEY

-454 KRIIE
+454 KRVIE

>member
-13 AMFMTSCT
+13 AMLMTSCT

-54 SLGNVDPVKGT
+54 ALGNVVDGK
-65 YDGTFDTPADKNLG
+65 YDGTFDTPDGTNLG

-88 AAKQDITWQKGFDNP
+88 AAKQNITWQTGFDNP

-120 TDLGKRVT
+120 ADLDRRVT
-128 DLQLFDEKGGTTPT
+128 DLTLFDENGGTNETK
-142 DHYYP
+142 HYYP

-161 YSTNVEHNGNKYSV
+161 YSANVVHDGNKYSV
-175 KITGLDGTTDLIWGK
+175 KVTGLDGTTDLIWGK
-190 SFVKPDDP
+190 SFVDP
-198 DKADAYSAKY
+198 NDLDKEDAYSAKY
-208 LRDKKKHV
+208 LRDKKKRV
-216 EEAGGEWNLK
+216 ENNGETWNEK
-226 THKESRPQLTFV
+226 THKESRPKLTFV

-249 KGNGGSTRVAK
+249 KGNGGSTRVAQ

-273 AGTLTIADLN
+273 AGTLTIADLD

-291 DVKKGKEGE
+291 DVKGKEGE

-314 ATAFK
+314 TTAFQ
-319 LKDKEGNVI
+319 LKDKDGNVI
-328 GDKLNGPY
+328 GTPANGPY
-336 LGENQTVTVG
+336 LGENQEVTVG
-346 DGFLLPVP
+346 DGFLIPVP
-354 TLMTGTN
+354 TQTGTN
-361 ADGSTKY
+361 EDGSRKY
-368 EDNGYLGTDAE
+368 ADNGYTGTDAAA
-379 VFANKGIFRLRV
+379 FANKGIFRLRV
-391 EYYLEDAPNK
+391 EYYLEGEPDK
-401 VYKAAQYEITPVF
+401 VYKAAQYEIAPVF

-421 VDEPWKAGYEY
+421 VDEPWQAGYEY

-440 PEQIQTYGELTPWE
+440 PEQIQTHGELTPWE
-454 KRIIE
+454 KRVIE

>member
-1 MNKHIFLMGMAA
+1 MGMAA
-13 AMFMTSCT
+13 AMLMTSCT

-54 SLGNVDPVKGT
+54 SLGNVNAEGD

-88 AAKQDITWQKGFDNP
+88 AAKQDITWQTGFDNP

-120 TDLGKRVT
+120 ADLGRRVT
-128 DLQLFDEKGGTTPT
+128 DLTLFDENGGTNETK
-142 DHYYP
+142 HYYP

-161 YSTNVEHNGNKYSV
+161 YSANVVHDGNKYSV
-175 KITGLDGTTDLIWGK
+175 KVTGLDGTTDLIWGK
-190 SFVKPDDP
+190 SFVDPDDP
-198 DKADAYSAKY
+198 DKEDAYSAKY
-208 LRDKKKHV
+208 LRDKKKRV
-216 EEAGGEWNLK
+216 ENNGEMWNEK
-226 THKESRPQLTFV
+226 THKESRPKLTFV

-249 KGNGGSTRVAK
+249 KGNGGSTRVAQ

-273 AGTLTIADLN
+273 AGTLTIADLD

-291 DVKKGKEGE
+291 DVKGKEGE

-314 ATAFK
+314 TTAFD
-319 LKDKEGNVI
+319 LKDKDGNTI
-328 GDKLNGPY
+328 GNPANGPY
-336 LGENQTVTVG
+336 LGDNTEVTVG
-346 DGFLLPVP
+346 DGFLIPVP

-361 ADGSTKY
+361 ADGSRKY
-368 EDNGYLGTDAE
+368 ADNGYTGTDAAA
-379 VFANKGIFRLRV
+379 FANKGIFRLRV
-391 EYYLEDAPNK
+391 EYYLEGEPDK
-401 VYKAAQYEITPVF
+401 VYKAAQYEIAPVF
-414 KKANGDA
+414 KKTNGDA
-421 VDEPWKAGYEY
+421 VDEPWQAGYEY

-440 PEQIQTYGELTPWE
+440 PEQIQTHGELTPWE
-454 KRIIE
+454 KRVIE

>member
-13 AMFMTSCT
+13 AMLMTSCT

-54 SLGNVDPVKGT
+54 SLGNVDPTTGT

-88 AAKQDITWQKGFDNP
+88 AAKQEITWQEGIDNP
-103 NFLWLENI
+103 NFLWLKNI

-120 TDLGKRVT
+120 ADLGKRVT
-128 DLQLFDEKGGTTPT
+128 NLTLFDENGGTTQT
-142 DHYYP
+142 NHYYP

-161 YSTNVEHNGNKYSV
+161 YSANVVHNGNKYSV
-175 KITGLDGTTDLIWGK
+175 KVTDLDGTTDLIWGK

-208 LRDKKKHV
+208 LRDKKKRVV
-216 EEAGGEWNLK
+216 EGGGTWDDK
-226 THKESRPQLTFV
+226 AHKESRPNLTFV
-238 HKLMKFNIILR
+238 HKLMKFNIILQ
-249 KGNGGSTRVAK
+249 KGSGENTRVAK

-273 AGTLTIADLN
+273 AGTLTIADLD

-291 DVKKGKEGE
+291 DVKGKEGE
-300 FVVDWTTAKNHNTE
+300 FVVDWTTANNHKTE
-314 ATAFK
+314 ATAFE
-319 LKDKEGNVI
+319 LKDKDGNTI
-328 GDKLNGPY
+328 GIPTNGPY
-336 LGENQTVTVG
+336 LGDNTSVTVG

-354 TLMTGTN
+354 TLIGTN
-361 ADGSTKY
+361 DDGSKKY
-368 EDNGYLGTDAE
+368 EDNGYLGTDAAE
-379 VFANKGIFRLRV
+379 LANKGIFRLRV
-391 EYYLEDAPNK
+391 EYYLEDAPDK
-401 VYKAAQYEITPVF
+401 VYKAAQYEIKPVF
-414 KKANGDA
+414 KKADGTG
-421 VDEPWKAGYEY
+421 VDEPWQAGYEY

>member
-54 SLGNVDPVKGT
+54 SLGNVDPATGT

-88 AAKQDITWQKGFDNP
+88 AAKQDITWKAGFDNP

-120 TDLGKRVT
+120 VDLDKRVT
-128 DLQLFDEKGGTTPT
+128 NLTLFDENGGTNETK
-142 DHYYP
+142 HYYP

-161 YSTNVEHNGNKYSV
+161 YSANVEHNGNKYSV
-175 KITGLDGTTDLIWGK
+175 KVTGLDGTTDLIWGK

-208 LRDKKKHV
+208 LRDKKKSV
-216 EEAGGEWNLK
+216 EANGGTWNEK

-238 HKLMKFNIILR
+238 HKLMKFNIILQ
-249 KGNGGSTRVAK
+249 KGSGENTRVAK

-273 AGTLTIADLN
+273 AGTLTIADLD

-291 DVKKGKEGE
+291 DVKGKEGE
-300 FVVDWTTAKNHNTE
+300 FVVDWTTAKKHNTE
-314 ATAFK
+314 TTAFE
-319 LKDKEGNVI
+319 LKDKDGNVI
-328 GDKLNGPY
+328 GRPANGPY
-336 LGENQTVTVG
+336 LGENTKVTVG

-354 TLMTGTN
+354 TLIGTN
-361 ADGSTKY
+361 DDGTKKY
-368 EDNGYLGTDAE
+368 EDNGYLGTDAAA
-379 VFANKGIFRLRV
+379 FANKGIFRLRV
-391 EYYLEDAPNK
+391 EYYLSDEPDK
-401 VYKAAQYEITPVF
+401 VYKAAQYEITPKF
-414 KKANGDA
+414 KEAA
-421 VDEPWKAGYEY
+421 DEPWQAGYEY

-454 KRIIE
+454 KRVIE

>member
-54 SLGNVDPVKGT
+54 ALGNVVDGK

-88 AAKQDITWQKGFDNP
+88 AAKQDITWKAGFDNP

-120 TDLGKRVT
+120 ADLDKRVT
-128 DLQLFDEKGGTTPT
+128 NLTLYDENGGTTQT
-142 DHYYP
+142 NHYYP

-161 YSTNVEHNGNKYSV
+161 YSANVVHDGNKYSV
-175 KITGLDGTTDLIWGK
+175 KVTGLDGTTDLIWGK

-208 LRDKKKHV
+208 LRDKKKSV
-216 EEAGGEWNLK
+216 EANGGTWNEK
-226 THKESRPQLTFV
+226 THKENRPQLTFV
-238 HKLMKFNIILR
+238 HKLMKFNIILQ
-249 KGNGGSTRVAK
+249 KGSGENTRVAK

-273 AGTLTIADLN
+273 AGTLTIADLD

-291 DVKKGKEGE
+291 DVKGKEGE

-314 ATAFK
+314 TTAFE
-319 LKDKEGNVI
+319 LKDKDGNVI
-328 GDKLNGPY
+328 GRPANGPY
-336 LGENQTVTVG
+336 LGENTKVTVG

-354 TLMTGTN
+354 TLIGTN
-361 ADGSTKY
+361 DDGTKKY
-368 EDNGYLGTDAE
+368 EDNGYLGTDAAA
-379 VFANKGIFRLRV
+379 FANKGIFRLRV
-391 EYYLEDAPNK
+391 EYYLSDEPDK
-401 VYKAAQYEITPVF
+401 VYKAAQYEITPKF
-414 KKANGDA
+414 KEAA
-421 VDEPWKAGYEY
+421 DEAWQAGYEY

-440 PEQIQTYGELTPWE
+440 PEQIQTYGYLTPWG
-454 KRIIE
+454 KRTIE